1 MIPKL
6 LHQVFF
12 PFEAH
17 IKSVSDIT
25 VFGIRTHNT
34 KNWCD
39 KNEIKYK
46 MWNLEDCKELIKKY
60 QFEEIWYDF
69 PQSVMRVDFIRYL
82 ILYDQGGIYL
92 DCDVEP
98 IRSMDQ
104 LWTKNAFFARWY
116 GDKNKTPYIAVCGS
130 SPKNEIFMDIIN
142 HSIESYMEKKHMKF
156 YETATG
162 RFVFQVTGH
171 FCVKRVLKKNP
182 NKVELLPIVSV
193 INRQKEI
200 YDFPPTDGDL
210 PAIFYDE
217 NISSWYEKKHIKKN
231 VDIIINE

>member
-1 MIPKL
+1 MKL
-6 LHQVFF
+6 
-12 PFEAH
+12 
-17 IKSVSDIT
+17 
-25 VFGIRTHNT
+25 N
-34 KNWCD
+34 
-39 KNEIKYK
+39 
-46 MWNLEDCKELIKKY
+46 
-60 QFEEIWYDF
+60 
-69 PQSVMRVDFIRYL
+69 IRYL
-82 ILYDQGGIYL
+82 IQYDQGGIYL

-104 LWTKNAFFARWY
+104 LWKKDAFFAHWY
-116 GDKNKTPYIAVCGS
+116 GDKKKTPYIAICGS
-130 SPKNEIFMDIIN
+130 SPKNQIFMDIIN

-156 YETATG
+156 YDTATG

-171 FCVKRVLKKNP
+171 YCVKRVLKKNP

-210 PAIFYDE
+210 PAIFYDD
-217 NISSWYEKKHIKKN
+217 NISSWYQKKHIKKN